1 MFGKILKNVNKKHPL
16 VHAITNYVTVNDCA
30 NMALACGSA
39 PIMADD
45 INEVEEI
52 VSICNALVINIGTL
66 NERTIA
72 SMIRAGQK
80 ANQLGLPVI
89 LDPVGAGASKLRT
102 DTALELLKQVKFAV
116 VRGNISEIKTI
127 DQGSGTTKGVDADS
141 NDALN
146 DGNLDQI
153 VKFTKRLSAKTGA
166 VIAVTGAIDVVAD
179 QKKAFVIKNGHP
191 MMSRITGTGCMLTML
206 IGGYCGA
213 NPDDLL
219 VATATAVSCM
229 GLCGE
234 LAFEKVW
241 AQKEGTA
248 SFRTYIIDFMSN
260 MNAEILE
267 RGMKI
272 ETR

>member
-1 MFGKILKNVNKKHPL
+1 MFGKILENVNKKHPL

-102 DTALELLKQVKFAV
+102 DTALELLEQVKFAV

-153 VKFTKRLSAKTGA
+153 VQFTKRLSEKTGA

-191 MMSRITGTGCMLTML
+191 MMSRITGTGCMLTTV